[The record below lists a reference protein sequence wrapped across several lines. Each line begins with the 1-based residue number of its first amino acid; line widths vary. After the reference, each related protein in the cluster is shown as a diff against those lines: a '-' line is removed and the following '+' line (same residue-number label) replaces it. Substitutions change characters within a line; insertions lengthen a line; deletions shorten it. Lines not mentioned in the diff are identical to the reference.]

1 MFGKSEV
8 DGLRSSIAALSSK
21 EIKITTVMET
31 VTIGTA
37 GTTLSAPWNQKKNTG
52 ERAGGG
58 LVSLNEAHTLMNEQ
72 GGEIVDLPAGSRV
85 YPHDESVAMSYK
97 DGFNDSF
104 AKTAKLIKDS
114 TVSQTPSYATAD
126 NSSHDKYDYSVTFG
140 QGSIV
145 VKVDNAKGDTDYKA
159 AAEKIWY
166 YIEQKQRRNTMARR
180 S

>member
-1 MFGKSEV
+1 M
-8 DGLRSSIAALSSK
+8 
-21 EIKITTVMET
+21 
-31 VTIGTA
+31 
-37 GTTLSAPWNQKKNTG
+37 
-52 ERAGGG
+52 
-58 LVSLNEAHTLMNEQ
+58 EQ